1 MFSRSVR
8 SDHVF
13 ERRFDWE
20 GMMTEPRLR
29 GDNWSDPLRETLTE
43 DPAIRAVIE
52 ETQHESMQADVT
64 KAIQTCDDRKLAAW
78 VAVAVWEDDDGNIS
92 HSVVGD
98 DHSTFLELKGYL
110 HSGIWAAAHA
120 E

>member
-1 MFSRSVR
+1 MS
-8 SDHVF
+8 
-13 ERRFDWE
+13 E
-20 GMMTEPRLR
+20 TRLR
-29 GDNWSDPLRETLTE
+29 GDNWSDPMREALAE
-43 DPAIRAVIE
+43 DPGIRAVVE
-52 ETQHESMQADVT
+52 ETQVESMQRAVT

-78 VAVAVWEDDDGNIS
+78 VAVAVWEEEDGKIS

-110 HSGIWAAAHA
+110 HSGVWAAAHA